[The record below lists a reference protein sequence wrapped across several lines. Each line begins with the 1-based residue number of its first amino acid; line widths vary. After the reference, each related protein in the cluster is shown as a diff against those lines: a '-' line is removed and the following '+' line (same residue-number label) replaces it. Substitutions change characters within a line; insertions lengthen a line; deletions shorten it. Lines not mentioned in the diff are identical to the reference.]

1 MINFKGSSVVVG
13 DERPKGAVTG
23 ESVVPDGGR
32 ESKET
37 LQDSGE
43 HAGHGAP
50 AVPLKVELGLQG
62 LVHRLGDLAKRPQ
75 EVPTWSLT
83 FSP

>member
-1 MINFKGSSVVVG
+1 VVVG

-32 ESKET
+32 ESEKT
-37 LQDSGE
+37 LQDPGE
-43 HAGHGAP
+43 HTDHGAP

-62 LVHRLGDLAKRPQ
+62 LVHRLDDLAKRPQ
-75 EVPTWSLT
+75 EVPTRS
-83 FSP
+83 SSR